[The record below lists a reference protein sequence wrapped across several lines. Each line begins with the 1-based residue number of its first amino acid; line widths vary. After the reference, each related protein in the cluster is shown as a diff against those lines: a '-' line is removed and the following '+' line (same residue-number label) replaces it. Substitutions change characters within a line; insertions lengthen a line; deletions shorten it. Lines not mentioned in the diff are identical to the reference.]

1 MSKKAKN
8 LSIVFTLF
16 FLCGQSS
23 NNSTRGYLR
32 LVYKNRIPRCF
43 EARLIIQFH
52 CMKKEKL
59 PKSFKSYFWDVD
71 FDSLT
76 LENAPLL
83 ILKRV
88 IDRGDTNAIRWM
100 KRHYT
105 DKKIIELLF
114 TTRDLSQKSANF
126 WADIL
131 GVDRKKVR
139 CLQKPYSPIQ
149 WGLSS

>member
-1 MSKKAKN
+1 MSK
-8 LSIVFTLF
+8 LPESF
-16 FLCGQSS
+16 
-23 NNSTRGYLR
+23 RG
-32 LVYKNRIPRCF
+32 
-43 EARLIIQFH
+43 
-52 CMKKEKL
+52 
-59 PKSFKSYFWDVD
+59 YFWDVD

-76 LENAPLL
+76 LENAPTL

-100 KRHYT
+100 RKHYA
-105 DKKIIELLF
+105 DEQVRELLF

-126 WADIL
+126 WADFLSI
-131 GVDRKKVR
+131 DHKKVR